1 MKILR
6 EVRRD
11 LIGAAIAL
19 GLSGAY
25 WIGATRIPRSSLIGK
40 GVGADALPR
49 GLAVTLAILAV
60 ILAAQAFS
68 RWRRMV
74 SAMPA
79 EKPTGSGE
87 ETLAEARRRHLRAG
101 GMLLIGIGFLLLVG
115 IIGYIPAIFL
125 MICVTVVYNGRRMS
139 WWVAGFAALLT
150 AIFYALFD
158 LILHIP
164 MPSGL
169 WPQVWRAIAG

>member
-6 EVRRD
+6 DVRRD

-25 WIGATRIPRSSLIGK
+25 WIGATHIPRSSLIGK

-49 GLAVTLAILAV
+49 GLAVALTILAA
-60 ILAAQAFS
+60 ILAAQAFW
-68 RWRRMV
+68 RWRRMA
-74 SAMPA
+74 SPMPTENLA
-79 EKPTGSGE
+79 GSGE
-87 ETLAEARRRHLRAG
+87 EALAEARRRHLRAG
-101 GMLLIGIGFLLLVG
+101 GMLLIGIGFLVLVE

-158 LILHIP
+158 LVLHIP

-169 WPQVWRAIAG
+169 WPQLWRAIAG

>member
-1 MKILR
+1 MKIQR
-6 EVRRD
+6 EFRKD

-19 GLSGAY
+19 ALAGAY
-25 WIGATRIPRSSLIGK
+25 WIGATHIPRSSLIGK
-40 GVGADALPR
+40 GVGADALPQ
-49 GLAVTLAILAV
+49 GLAIVLAILAV
-60 ILAAQAFS
+60 ILVTQAFW
-68 RWRRMV
+68 RWRRMT

-79 EKPTGSGE
+79 EKSAGSGE
-87 ETLAEARRRHLRAG
+87 ETLTEARRRHLRAG
-101 GMLLIGIGFLLLVG
+101 GMLLIGVGFLLLVE
-115 IIGYIPAIFL
+115 IIGYILAIFL

-169 WPQVWRAIAG
+169 WPQIWRAITG